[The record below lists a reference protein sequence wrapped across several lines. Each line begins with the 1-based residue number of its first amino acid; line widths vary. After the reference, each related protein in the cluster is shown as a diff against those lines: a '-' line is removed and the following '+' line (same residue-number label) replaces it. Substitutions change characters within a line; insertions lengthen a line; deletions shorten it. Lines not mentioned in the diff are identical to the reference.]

1 LTERARVARDAL
13 TGAILGTLC
22 AVAAHLLG
30 VQQLLRQPDL
40 SLYVPTAIVGAIL
53 GVTRL
58 RSLLWFLGGTLA
70 LLCILV
76 AYTPL
81 AAHNARDFVRRDRMP
96 GNVDAV
102 AVLSAGFTSDGLMRS
117 ETLDRLL
124 SGIALA
130 QRGVTPNVMVSRES
144 KLTSAGTVTDSA
156 DLQNLV
162 SLLASR
168 TNIVFVDSIRTT
180 RTEALRMRAIAK
192 QNGWNTVAVVTSPMH
207 SSRACATFEAVGFKV
222 VCAPATLRQSGLDPR
237 STPEDRLR
245 AFRSWLYERFATDE
259 YRRRGWIR

>member
-1 LTERARVARDAL
+1 M
-13 TGAILGTLC
+13 
-22 AVAAHLLG
+22 
-30 VQQLLRQPDL
+30 
-40 SLYVPTAIVGAIL
+40 
-53 GVTRL
+53 
-58 RSLLWFLGGTLA
+58 RSLLWFFGGTLA
-70 LLCILV
+70 LLCVLV

-81 AAHNARDFVRRDRMP
+81 AAHNSRDFIRRDRMP
-96 GNVDAV
+96 SSVDAV

-130 QRGVTPNVMVSRES
+130 DRGVTPNLMVSRES
-144 KLTSAGTVTDSA
+144 RTSSAGAVTDSA
-156 DLQNLV
+156 DLQD
-162 SLLASR
+162 LAMMVGSR
-168 TNIVFVDSIRTT
+168 ANIVFVDSIRTT
-180 RTEALRMRAIAK
+180 RTEALRMRAIAA
-192 QNGWNTVAVVTSPMH
+192 QHGWKTVAVVTSPMH

-222 VCAPATLRQSGLDPR
+222 VCAPAVVRQSGLDPR

>member
-1 LTERARVARDAL
+1 
-13 TGAILGTLC
+13 
-22 AVAAHLLG
+22 
-30 VQQLLRQPDL
+30 
-40 SLYVPTAIVGAIL
+40 
-53 GVTRL
+53 
-58 RSLLWFLGGTLA
+58 
-70 LLCILV
+70 
-76 AYTPL
+76 
-81 AAHNARDFVRRDRMP
+81 MP

>member
-1 LTERARVARDAL
+1 MTERARVARDAL

-22 AVAAHLLG
+22 AVAAHVLG
-30 VQQLLRQPDL
+30 VQQLLRRPDL
-40 SLYVPTAIVGAIL
+40 SLYLPTAIVGAIL

-58 RSLLWFLGGTLA
+58 RSLLWFFGGTLA

-76 AYTPL
+76 VYTPL
-81 AAHNARDFVRRDRMP
+81 AAHNARDFIRRDAMP
-96 GNVDAV
+96 STVDAV

-130 QRGVTPNVMVSRES
+130 DRVSPNLMVSRES
-144 KLTSAGTVTDSA
+144 RSSGTGTVTDSA
-156 DLQNLV
+156 DLQDLTRM
-162 SLLASR
+162 LASR
-168 TNIVFVDSIRTT
+168 ANVVFVDSIRTT
-180 RTEALRMRAIAK
+180 RTEALRMRAIAT
-192 QNGWNTVAVVTSPMH
+192 QRGWKTVAVVTSPMH
-207 SSRACATFEAVGFKV
+207 STRACATFEAVGFKV
-222 VCAPATLRQSGLDPR
+222 VCAPAAVRQSGLDPR

-245 AFRSWLYERFATDE
+245 AFRSWLYERLATDE

>member
-1 LTERARVARDAL
+1 MSERARVARDAL

-30 VQQLLRQPDL
+30 VQQLLRRPDL
-40 SLYVPTAIVGAIL
+40 SLYLPSAIAGAIL

-58 RSLLWFLGGTLA
+58 RSLLWFFGGTLA

-81 AAHNARDFVRRDRMP
+81 ARHNARDFVRRDGIP
-96 GNVDAV
+96 VNVDAI

-124 SGIALA
+124 SGLALA
-130 QRGVTPNVMVSRES
+130 GRGTPNLMVSRERQS
-144 KLTSAGTVTDSA
+144 TRRGPITDSA
-156 DLQNLV
+156 DLQDITAMLG
-162 SLLASR
+162 SR
-168 TNIVFVDSIRTT
+168 ANIIFVDSIRTT
-180 RTEALRMRAIAK
+180 RTEALRMREIAR
-192 QNGWNTVAVVTSPMH
+192 QHRWNTVAVVTSPMH

-237 STPEDRLR
+237 STPEDRFR

>member
-1 LTERARVARDAL
+1 M
-13 TGAILGTLC
+13 
-22 AVAAHLLG
+22 
-30 VQQLLRQPDL
+30 
-40 SLYVPTAIVGAIL
+40 
-53 GVTRL
+53 
-58 RSLLWFLGGTLA
+58 RSLFWFFGGTLA
-70 LLCILV
+70 LLCVLV
-76 AYTPL
+76 AYTPI
-81 AAHNARDFVRRDRMP
+81 AAHNARDFVRRDGMP
-96 GNVDAV
+96 SGVDAV

-130 QRGVTPNVMVSRES
+130 EREATPNLMVSRERKS
-144 KLTSAGTVTDSA
+144 TGAGQVTDSA
-156 DLQNLV
+156 DLQDIA
-162 SLLASR
+162 SMLASR
-168 TNIVFVDSIRTT
+168 ANIIFVDSIRTT
-180 RTEALRMRAIAK
+180 RTEALRMRAIAA
-192 QNGWNTVAVVTSPMH
+192 QHGWKTVAVVTSPMH